1 MRRVQSIILDGL
13 VYCKDLKCLLQ
24 LSEPDYTALLNSIL
38 PHTAKDMEK
47 QSHWDQTAFQ
57 LRIFNNRTKWSHIDT
72 LQGYGPS
79 WMQISTVLNHRHVT
93 CVLWQIFLC
102 SVTCFIPFYS
112 ISLCFLNP
120 CKCLEHAIPLTIL
133 PRKHLPLFWTWH
145 ILALLVASDIC
156 WETSWNCSPFPF
168 ELIIFTAQFS
178 HSRDGKSSFI

>member
-1 MRRVQSIILDGL
+1 MGWYTVKIWSVFYNWVNLTTLLFELYPPTHSKRHGKAVSLRPNSLLAQDLQQQDKVITQRHIPGIWSQLDADQHCPESQACHL
-13 VYCKDLKCLLQ
+13 R
-24 LSEPDYTALLNSIL
+24 AL
-38 PHTAKDMEK
+38 TE
-47 QSHWDQTAFQ
+47 
-57 LRIFNNRTKWSHIDT
+57 
-72 LQGYGPS
+72 
-79 WMQISTVLNHRHVT
+79 
-93 CVLWQIFLC
+93 IFLC

-120 CKCLEHAIPLTIL
+120 RKCLEHAIPLTTL

-178 HSRDGKSSFI
+178 HSKDGKSSFI